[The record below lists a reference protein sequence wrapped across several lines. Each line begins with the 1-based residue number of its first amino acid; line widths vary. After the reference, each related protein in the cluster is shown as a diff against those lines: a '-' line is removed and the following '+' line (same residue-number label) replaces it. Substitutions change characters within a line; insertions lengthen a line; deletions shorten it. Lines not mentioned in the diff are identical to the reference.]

1 MKKLVIL
8 CLMLLISIKALYADG
23 IDEKNS
29 EESVTESAENIVE
42 KSDMESKSVI
52 DINGA
57 SAVIMEAETGKIL
70 FEKNADE
77 ALSPASMTK
86 IMTMLL
92 VVEAIDKGFVS
103 LNDQVTISENSAGMG
118 GSQVYLEKG
127 SVATVQELLTSV
139 AIASANDGAVAL
151 AEKIGGTE
159 ENFVAMMNK
168 RAKELGCTNTNFK
181 NPHGLDEEGHAV
193 SAKDMA
199 LIARELVKHEEILEL
214 TKTYETTLTHQNG
227 KSIWL
232 VNTNSLIR
240 FYSGLD
246 GLKTGYTENAG
257 YCLTG
262 TMERND
268 MRLITVVMKA
278 NSKEERNTDTINM
291 MEYAFSMFY
300 KGKLLDKN
308 KSLGEIFIDDS
319 KTRNVKYYLKNDV
332 SIVLNKERTNIDYE
346 YDIKLDK
353 VTSPIKKGEKIGS
366 LILHF
371 DNEDIEYDLTVN
383 ENIEKSSFFGRMI
396 NYLKD
401 ILNGNISV
409 I

>member
-8 CLMLLISIKALYADG
+8 CLMLLISIKSLYADG

-29 EESVTESAENIVE
+29 EESITESAENIVE

-181 NPHGLDEEGHAV
+181 NPHGLDEEGHAA

-262 TMERND
+262 TMERNN

-300 KGKLLDKN
+300 KDKLLDKN

>member
-8 CLMLLISIKALYADG
+8 CLMLLISIKSLYADG

-29 EESVTESAENIVE
+29 EESVTENTENIVE

-181 NPHGLDEEGHAV
+181 NPHGLDEEGHAA

-262 TMERND
+262 TMERNN

-300 KGKLLDKN
+300 KDKLLDKN

>member
-1 MKKLVIL
+1 
-8 CLMLLISIKALYADG
+8 
-23 IDEKNS
+23 
-29 EESVTESAENIVE
+29 
-42 KSDMESKSVI
+42 
-52 DINGA
+52 
-57 SAVIMEAETGKIL
+57 
-70 FEKNADE
+70 
-77 ALSPASMTK
+77 
-86 IMTMLL
+86 
-92 VVEAIDKGFVS
+92 
-103 LNDQVTISENSAGMG
+103 
-118 GSQVYLEKG
+118 
-127 SVATVQELLTSV
+127 
-139 AIASANDGAVAL
+139 
-151 AEKIGGTE
+151 
-159 ENFVAMMNK
+159 
-168 RAKELGCTNTNFK
+168 
-181 NPHGLDEEGHAV
+181 
-193 SAKDMA
+193 
-199 LIARELVKHEEILEL
+199 
-214 TKTYETTLTHQNG
+214 
-227 KSIWL
+227 
-232 VNTNSLIR
+232 
-240 FYSGLD
+240 
-246 GLKTGYTENAG
+246 
-257 YCLTG
+257 
-262 TMERND
+262 

-300 KGKLLDKN
+300 KDKLLDKN